1 MLKNRK
7 ATMNSKN
14 NDDKCFQYALTAALN
29 PEQIKKDHQ
38 RITKVKPF
46 IDQYNWKEVDSPSN
60 KKNWKK
66 FKLNNKS
73 IVLNILYAPHN
84 TEKIGHAYKSKYDEK
99 RENQILLMITD
110 GEKWHYLAVKKL
122 STLLRGIISKHNAD
136 FYCLNCLHSY
146 RT

>member
-1 MLKNRK
+1 
-7 ATMNSKN
+7 MNSKN
-14 NDDKCFQYALTAALN
+14 NDDERFQYALTAALN

-73 IVLNILYAPHN
+73 IVLNILYAPH
-84 TEKIGHAYKSKYDEK
+84 
-99 RENQILLMITD
+99 
-110 GEKWHYLAVKKL
+110 KK
-122 STLLRGIISKHNAD
+122 
-136 FYCLNCLHSY
+136 
-146 RT
+146 